1 MDFFE
6 VVKRRR
12 SVRRYADEPVPE
24 GHLRLMLE
32 AARLAPSATNEQPWR
47 FIVVRNHELK
57 QAMHDVVQAMLEAH
71 IEAAR
76 SEERREHVRSMR
88 FYATHFVR
96 APVVMAVLARPWPAA
111 RPTPRQVFDPGLQ
124 SVAAAVSQFVLAA
137 TALGYA
143 SCWATSPVD
152 FAGAEL
158 GALLAVEPPWYLVA
172 IVSLVKGADAPAPAP
187 RKPLEEIAR
196 FVD

>member
-6 VVKRRR
+6 VVSKRR
-12 SVRRYADEPVPE
+12 SVRRYTDEPVPE
-24 GHLRLMLE
+24 EHLRLMLD

-47 FIVVRNHELK
+47 FVVVRNRDLK
-57 QAMHDVVQAMLEAH
+57 QAMHDMVQAMLEAH
-71 IEAAR
+71 IEAAE
-76 SEERREHVRSMR
+76 SEERREHLRSMR

-96 APVVMAVLARPWPAA
+96 APVVIAVLAHPWPGA
-111 RPTPRQVFDPGLQ
+111 RPAPRQVFDPGLQ
-124 SVAAAVSQFVLAA
+124 SVAAAINQFVLAA

-143 SCWATSPVD
+143 SCWSTSPVD

-158 GALLAVEPPWYLVA
+158 GALLGVTAPWYLVA
-172 IVSLVKGADAPAPAP
+172 VVSLGKAEHVPAAVQ
-187 RKPLEEIAR
+187 RKSLEEIAQ